1 MIQVLFLAI
10 ALVASIALQGTVE
23 EILGLHNNILVGIV
37 IFFAVYFILANTLNR
52 FLKNQSSR
60 GVEPR
65 GNQPQ
70 SGERTMTRK
79 EWKAKQREKRVQRK
93 KNSQ

>member
-23 EILGLHNNILVGIV
+23 EILGLHNNILVGIG

-52 FLKNQSSR
+52 FLK
-60 GVEPR
+60 
-65 GNQPQ
+65 
-70 SGERTMTRK
+70 K
-79 EWKAKQREKRVQRK
+79 L
-93 KNSQ
+93 